1 MSKITYYTRTL
12 VLLMSVLFCTL
23 PTHAVVND
31 DSSDDVVSVRFSVLG
46 AIEKEV
52 TVGETGTISA
62 YSPAKTYPGKV
73 FVGWSTLPIE
83 GSTDIRPT
91 TIVDIGTA
99 TFTESTTLYAVF
111 ACQNGGVEEEMLD
124 DFNSYTGSGKYN
136 KTEPVS
142 YGMWSIT
149 QGSPAITDDITD
161 KMKSQSMVLQWN
173 GFTSDPTLVT
183 RQKIRGLT
191 GFSCKIAT
199 TYNDLSY
206 EIEYSTDS
214 VKWVTISSDA
224 GMHYGIRQALKVSRE
239 LEQPTDAFLKFEV
252 TGGGTKTGSKV
263 RMYIDDVTIY
273 SQPYPTW
280 YSHYSTDSVG
290 VSTARLTYDV
300 NGGTEDISSAE
311 GVNRSVSLPKPKRG
325 DIPFLGWK
333 VVGVERYEGLFLD
346 GATYLLNHDVVLE
359 AQWGMCLYGRP
370 LDIVDWSSEG
380 IVINMNGQE
389 VSNGIQCNGTALSE
403 GNYSGDNTAGD
414 RTFFIPV
421 DVVGQEAV
429 SSGRDIKLSVYW
441 NFSAAGCSGESRD
454 SSICYY
460 RVPYIYSTKDANIS
474 ADMDEC
480 DDIVVRSGRATLA
493 QNLRVRSVS
502 VYPRA
507 ELVVGNG
514 ATLTCD
520 TMYLRTRPCEVAL
533 LTNQGQ
539 LEVEQMYYTR
549 ICADTTACYSLSLP
563 FESAIED
570 MRLSTGEAL
579 EYGAQWLLKRYD
591 SASRAQYGM
600 ADRSNWTALE
610 QSDTIE
616 ACTGYTLRSGSQWYR
631 EYCFPVQYR
640 SHSDE
645 ESVYVTAYQGDASD
659 TNPADGGWNFI
670 SLPGTS
676 AYVPTTEGCPEDFI
690 KVSELQEDNCTYA
703 QHVVTSMMPAKPF
716 YYQTSQSGLLT
727 FGEQLT
733 FQPQDI
739 PSSVASQQQSKD
751 EDACDTQWLVIAL
764 CDDAGMSD
772 STHVYI
778 HPSKFSDTYE
788 SPYDLIKMPYSKQ
801 RPVVFSIAEDGDR
814 CFNALSDATCTKG
827 VALGYNAPEDGT
839 YTLSMQDNQY
849 TGRLSHVYLKDT
861 QTGKEEDL
869 LCGSYEFDSDKGEF
883 RDRFILRCDFVN
895 SGVGTDIED
904 IAASN
909 AHGEYK
915 FLYNGHVYITRGGR
929 VYDMLGQVV
938 EL

>member
-31 DSSDDVVSVRFSVLG
+31 DSSGDVVSVRFSVLG
-46 AIEKEV
+46 TIEKEV
-52 TVGETGTISA
+52 TVGETGTVSV
-62 YSPAKTYPGKV
+62 YSPTKIYQGKV

-91 TIVDIGTA
+91 TMVDIDTA

-124 DFNSYTGSGKYN
+124 DFNSYTATYSSLQR
-136 KTEPVS
+136 TEPS
-142 YGMWSIT
+142 SFGIWSIT
-149 QGSPAITDDITD
+149 QGRPSDIQNVV
-161 KMKSQSMVLQWN
+161 KVMGSKSMVLQWN
-173 GFTSDPTLVT
+173 DFTSDPTLVT

-191 GFSCKIAT
+191 GFSCKIAANT
-199 TYNDLSY
+199 ENISY
-206 EIEYSTDS
+206 VIRYSTDGS
-214 VKWVTISSDA
+214 KWVSLVSQA
-224 GMHYGIRQALKVSRE
+224 GVDSKNLAFSVSRV
-239 LEQPTDAFLKFEV
+239 LNQPTDAFLKFEIIS
-252 TGGGTKTGSKV
+252 GGTNA

-333 VVGVERYEGLFLD
+333 VVGVEGYEGLFLD
-346 GATYLLNHDVVLE
+346 SATYLLNHDVVLE

-370 LDIVDWSSEG
+370 LDIIEWSSEG
-380 IVINMNGQE
+380 IVVNMNGQE
-389 VSNGIQCNGTALSE
+389 VSNGIQCNGTTLSE

-421 DVVGQEAV
+421 DVVGQEAA

-441 NFSAAGCSGESRD
+441 DFSAAGCSGESRD

-460 RVPYIYSTKDANIS
+460 RVPYIYSTKDANIT
-474 ADMDEC
+474 ADMDKC
-480 DDIVVRSGRATLA
+480 DDIIVRSGRATLA
-493 QNLRVRSVS
+493 QDLRVRSIS

-514 ATLTCD
+514 VALSCD
-520 TMYLRTRPCEVAL
+520 TMYLRTRPFEVAL

-570 MRLSTGEAL
+570 MRLSTGEAV
-579 EYGAQWLLKRYD
+579 EYGAQWLLRRYD
-591 SASRAQYGM
+591 SASRAQYGLS
-600 ADRSNWTALE
+600 DRSNWTALE
-610 QSDTIE
+610 QSDTIG
-616 ACTGYTLRSGSQWYR
+616 ACTGYTLWSGSQWYR
-631 EYCFPVQYR
+631 EYCFPVKHR

-645 ESVYVTAYQGDASD
+645 ENVYVTAYQGDASD

-676 AYVPTTEGCPEDFI
+676 AYVPTMEGCPEDFI

-733 FQPQDI
+733 FQPQDM

-751 EDACDTQWLVIAL
+751 EDVCDTQWLIIAL
-764 CDDAGMSD
+764 CDGAGMSD

-849 TGRLSHVYLKDT
+849 TGRLSHVYLKDA

-869 LCGSYEFDSDKGEF
+869 LCGSYEFDSDKGVF